1 MSNIVSTIQAIV
13 RDEMRSLRAAELGLV
28 KKVYPHSSEGDADNY
43 ACDVELKNSQLL
55 LKRVPISTDRIGTV
69 AIPNIEDLVLVSF
82 VQGDVN
88 QPIVIGRLYNDQDR
102 PPLNRSDEI
111 VFRLPLDDAEDKTLK
126 AALRNL
132 QTHASEPREVIIEM
146 PPKITVRITD
156 GTVRATAG
164 DSEMVIDQ
172 SHASGGLVTVVT
184 GRTKMTMNQ
193 DGDIQVEAAGSMSLK
208 ANRDLTLD
216 ALNINLNSQ
225 LATTIKA
232 GTEANVQGNVAA
244 KLQGNATTTVQGG
257 VVSIKGITSFS
268 P

>member
-1 MSNIVSTIQAIV
+1 MGNIVNTIQAIV
-13 RDEMRSLRAAELGLV
+13 RDEMRGLRSAELGLV
-28 KKVYPHSSEGDADNY
+28 KKVYPHSADGDADNY
-43 ACDVELKNSQLL
+43 ACDVEIKNSQLL

-69 AIPNIEDLVLVSF
+69 AIPNIDDLVLVSF
-82 VQGDVN
+82 IQGDIN

-102 PPLNRSDEI
+102 PPLNNPDEVI
-111 VFRLPLDDAEDKTLK
+111 FRLPLAETDNKTLK
-126 AALRNL
+126 AAIRNI
-132 QTHASEPREVIIEM
+132 QQQASEPREVIIEM

-172 SHASGGLVTVVT
+172 SSASGGTVTVVT

-193 DGDIQVEAAGSMSLK
+193 DGDIEVEAAGSMSLK
-208 ANRDLTLD
+208 ANRDLNID
-216 ALNINLNSQ
+216 AMNININSQ
-225 LATTIKA
+225 LATKVKA
-232 GTEANVQGNVAA
+232 GTEAAIKGNVTA
-244 KLQGNATTTVQGG
+244 KLEGSAATTVQGG